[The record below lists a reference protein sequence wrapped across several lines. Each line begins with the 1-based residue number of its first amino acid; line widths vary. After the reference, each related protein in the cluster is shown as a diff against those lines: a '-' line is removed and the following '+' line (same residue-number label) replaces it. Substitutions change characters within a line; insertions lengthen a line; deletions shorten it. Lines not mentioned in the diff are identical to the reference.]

1 MPFQLDPPCPPS
13 LGPVRQCE
21 SIVSDS
27 GVHGICRVEAK
38 RSSGPVVLNVLVPT
52 ILFVLIAIL
61 SLHMDVK
68 LAMPR
73 VGATLFALL
82 IVTQVGHTAPRM
94 AGASSICI
102 YALLAH

>member
-1 MPFQLDPPCPPS
+1 
-13 LGPVRQCE
+13 
-21 SIVSDS
+21 
-27 GVHGICRVEAK
+27 
-38 RSSGPVVLNVLVPT
+38 LNVLVPT